1 MSSSS
6 VKIETSTRL
15 NRNLGLMQAGSA
27 VTIDISTPA
36 GQKGKF
42 RSTFVGYLPKQYV
55 LLQFPESN
63 KLGDFG
69 QYIVQGAGV
78 TVRGIIEGQEGSVAA
93 FVTTIKQT
101 LHIPSKLMV
110 LDFPKN
116 LTMQSLRKSIRI
128 ETDIQAKV
136 RIDKNF
142 WQGMITDLSLNGCQ
156 LLIDNGET
164 LNLVKDKSIDIVVEN
179 FLDLKNLKLAGQ
191 ICSIKPVM
199 NGVSLGVKFNET
211 SKDSVVKLLHHV
223 VTIEA

>member
-1 MSSSS
+1 MSSAS

-63 KLGDFG
+63 KLGNFG

-93 FVTTIKQT
+93 FISTIKQT
-101 LHIPSKLMV
+101 IQIPSKLMV

-116 LTMQSLRKSIRI
+116 LSMQSLRKSIRI
-128 ETDIQAKV
+128 ETDIQSKIL
-136 RIDKNF
+136 IDKNF

-164 LNLVKDKSIDIVVEN
+164 LNLVKDKSIDIVIEN

-191 ICSIKPVM
+191 ICSIKPVL
-199 NGVSLGVKFNET
+199 NGVSLGVKFNES
-211 SKDSVVKLLHHV
+211 SKNAVVKLLHHV
-223 VTIEA
+223 VTIEV

>member
-1 MSSSS
+1 
-6 VKIETSTRL
+6 
-15 NRNLGLMQAGSA
+15 
-27 VTIDISTPA
+27 
-36 GQKGKF
+36 
-42 RSTFVGYLPKQYV
+42 
-55 LLQFPESN
+55 
-63 KLGDFG
+63 
-69 QYIVQGAGV
+69 
-78 TVRGIIEGQEGSVAA
+78 
-93 FVTTIKQT
+93 
-101 LHIPSKLMV
+101 LMV